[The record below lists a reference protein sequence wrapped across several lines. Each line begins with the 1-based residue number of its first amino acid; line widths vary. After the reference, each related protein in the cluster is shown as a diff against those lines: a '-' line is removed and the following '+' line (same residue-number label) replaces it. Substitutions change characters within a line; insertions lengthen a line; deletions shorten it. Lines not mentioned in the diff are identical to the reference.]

1 MRPSLVLLLVLQVCA
16 FAPTA
21 SARQDD
27 PRLDPLFSELQ
38 SLDKRRD
45 QRADELQAKIWYI
58 WYEHDSD
65 RVNAAMESGL
75 KALALERYP
84 AAVDAFSRAI
94 EQDPGFAEAWNRRG
108 TAYYLMGRYED
119 SLADI
124 ERVLELEPR
133 HFAALAGRGLC
144 LRELGRPRAAID
156 AFEQALEINPHLDRV
171 YVEILRLRAHAGV
184 NEE

>member
-1 MRPSLVLLLVLQVCA
+1 MRPLLILLAALQGLA
-16 FAPTA
+16 AAPMA
-21 SARQDD
+21 AARQDD
-27 PRLDPLFSELQ
+27 PRLDSLFSELQ

-45 QRADELQAKIWYI
+45 QRAGELQAKIWYI
-58 WYEHDSD
+58 WYEHDD
-65 RVNAAMESGL
+65 ARVNALMERGL
-75 KALALERYP
+75 KALALERYTE
-84 AAVDAFSRAI
+84 AVDAFSHVIDLDRS
-94 EQDPGFAEAWNRRG
+94 FAEAWNRRG
-108 TAYYLMGRYED
+108 TAYYLLGRYED

-124 ERVLELEPR
+124 RHVLALEPR

-156 AFEQALEINPHLDRV
+156 AFKQALEINPHLDRV